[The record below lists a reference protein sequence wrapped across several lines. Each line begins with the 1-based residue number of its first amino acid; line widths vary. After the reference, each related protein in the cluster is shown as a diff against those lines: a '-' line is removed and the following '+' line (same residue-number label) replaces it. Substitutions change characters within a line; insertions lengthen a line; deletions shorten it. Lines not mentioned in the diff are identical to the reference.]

1 MIYVLLV
8 IALAACCVAGWSLG
22 RMTASR
28 LWDR

>member
-1 MIYVLLV
+1 MIWLWLSLLFV
-8 IALAACCVAGWSLG
+8 ASTAAGWSLG